1 MKIVASAV
9 ALALLAGC
17 ASPGGMIAGPSATG
31 DERGGK
37 VAYAGNMTAAGSAV
51 RTHCEQFGKKGF
63 ITQMNLSPEGGGT
76 IVFECR

>member
-1 MKIVASAV
+1 MRIAASGL

-17 ASPGGMIAGPSATG
+17 ASSTGTATGPSATG

-37 VAYAGNMTAAGSAV
+37 LAYAGNMPAANNAI
-51 RTHCEQFGKKGF
+51 RTHCEQFGKKGL
-63 ITQMNLSPEGGGT
+63 ITQMNLPPEGGGT